1 MNKLKF
7 VDLFC
12 GIGGFRIA
20 LENCGGECV
29 FSCDIDKYA
38 RETYHIN
45 FGDYPE
51 DVYKRQLLIFIA
63 NPA

>member
-29 FSCDIDKYA
+29 FSCEMCIRDRDNRYLV
-38 RETYHIN
+38 H
-45 FGDYPE
+45 
-51 DVYKRQLLIFIA
+51 
-63 NPA
+63 